1 MRFPDSLTRH
11 VLQAL
16 PEVQGS
22 LASLL
27 SECWLAGFFVL
38 LLILGLFR
46 KNFIRQILPFLA
58 ATAFLGNFIYHF
70 FQAELSPI
78 LAFHQSFLT
87 DGLARYTA
95 LLFSIAGIFT
105 VLLTRF
111 SSKLRKAETGQ
122 SEYYAFLVLLV
133 LGLNLMVKSANL
145 LLLFLSIETVSIASY
160 FLTLRL
166 RENKPAAEAA
176 LKYLLFGAVA
186 AGVMLYGMSF
196 LYGFTRSL
204 QFAEIQFWQKL
215 ALVPKP
221 FLTVIF
227 VLTLAGFLFKLAA
240 FPFQFWA
247 PDVYQGA
254 PTPVVAFFSTAP
266 KAAAIIVLIRF
277 SNILNNSVLSSEFSN
292 LLLLLGGIALLTM
305 VVGNFTA
312 LRQTNLKRL
321 LGYSSVAHAGL
332 LLAALL
338 IPAVSRETTILFYLT
353 IMLFGNFG
361 LFLIAQLGEEDGNL
375 LLLKDWEGFGR
386 KHAFLAIC
394 ATVFMISLTGLPPTA
409 GFTAKLLVFSG
420 LWENY
425 AATNQTEL
433 LILLIAGLIFTA
445 VALFYYL
452 KLPFYMFFR
461 TSKTELNTNIATSA
475 QAFLLFFLL
484 TILFFFFKADWLLE
498 FIQGFLG
505 R

>member
-46 KNFIRQILPFLA
+46 QNFIRQILPVLA
-58 ATAFLGNFIYHF
+58 VIGFSGNLLYHF

-87 DGLARYTA
+87 DGIARYAT
-95 LLFSIAGIFT
+95 LLFSAAGVFS
-105 VLLTRF
+105 VLFTRF
-111 SSKLRKAETGQ
+111 STQLRKAETGYG
-122 SEYYAFLVLLV
+122 EYYAFLVLLV

-160 FLTLRL
+160 FLVLRL
-166 RENKPAAEAA
+166 RENKPAAEAS

-196 LYGFTRSL
+196 LYGFTQSL
-204 QFAEIQFWQKL
+204 QFTEIEFWQKL

-221 FLTVIF
+221 FMTVVF

-266 KAAAIIVLIRF
+266 KAAAIIVLVRF
-277 SNILNNSVLSSEFSN
+277 SNILNNPVLSPEFSS
-292 LLLLLGGIALLTM
+292 LLLLLSGMAFLTM
-305 VVGNFTA
+305 LLGNFTA

-321 LGYSSVAHAGL
+321 LGYSSVAHAGI

-338 IPAVSRETTILFYLT
+338 IPAASRETSILFYLT
-353 IMLFGNFG
+353 I
-361 LFLIAQLGEEDGNL
+361 
-375 LLLKDWEGFGR
+375 
-386 KHAFLAIC
+386 
-394 ATVFMISLTGLPPTA
+394 
-409 GFTAKLLVFSG
+409 
-420 LWENY
+420 
-425 AATNQTEL
+425 
-433 LILLIAGLIFTA
+433 
-445 VALFYYL
+445 
-452 KLPFYMFFR
+452 
-461 TSKTELNTNIATSA
+461 
-475 QAFLLFFLL
+475 
-484 TILFFFFKADWLLE
+484 
-498 FIQGFLG
+498 
-505 R
+505 